1 MGLACPSL
9 CRACPRIR
17 RHRHVDPACQRLT
30 TVRPSTGDWS
40 LGPRCQ
46 LYRVT
51 TGAKLAQRHPRA
63 TLIQLGR
70 RGRCPHLQI
79 GGGNP
84 GRVHPPPEPTKPL
97 EHRQEWLI
105 ASSRGRG
112 VRPSLKNCWH
122 HCWGFGV
129 ELGRCIGPQGARSWP
144 WRGLRCIETE
154 RISRHRRVITADSP
168 FVVSRCIFNT
178 YLSEHAPLSLRT
190 IILYM
195 YHRADWRIAVEITEG
210 A

>member
-129 ELGRCIGPQGARSWP
+129 ELGAALDLRERVLGLGGGCGA
-144 WRGLRCIETE
+144 LRPSEFLAIVASSP
-154 RISRHRRVITADSP
+154 RIHPS
-168 FVVSRCIFNT
+168 
-178 YLSEHAPLSLRT
+178 
-190 IILYM
+190 
-195 YHRADWRIAVEITEG
+195 
-210 A
+210 